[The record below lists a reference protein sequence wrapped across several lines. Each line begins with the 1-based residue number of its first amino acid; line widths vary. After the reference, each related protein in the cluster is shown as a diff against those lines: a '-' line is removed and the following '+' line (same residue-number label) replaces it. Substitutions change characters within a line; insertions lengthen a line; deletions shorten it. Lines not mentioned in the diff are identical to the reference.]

1 MYTEREKREENG
13 WLLNM
18 LADGQAF
25 ASDLNFFSSFNP
37 TKITRNGK
45 LSISYLH
52 KFQI

>member
-1 MYTEREKREENG
+1 MYREREENG

-37 TKITRNGK
+37 TKITRKKWETVN
-45 LSISYLH
+45 
-52 KFQI
+52 